1 MKRLLYLAIISVL
14 LSACTERMVA
24 TTGSIYGTVQDAQT
38 GKPLNNCN
46 VLLNPTGL
54 STTTG
59 SDGSFH
65 FANIE
70 GGQHTIQ
77 ASKTGYTTNT
87 KNITVMP
94 GSESRADLLLY
105 ETSATIGAIYG
116 TITDADSGIPI
127 QGCNVVL
134 QPGGEAITTG
144 SDGTYIFRGLAAGEY
159 SIQVTK
165 RNYHNN
171 SKTGIHV
178 QTGKSV
184 QVDIL
189 LEVFKS
195 NERLAELS
203 GVTISNI
210 TSSSARVESSITD
223 QGSASVTECGF
234 VYGLSPNP
242 TIDNGIK
249 STSRAN
255 NNQFSSNISG
265 LEAST
270 KYYIVPYA
278 INALG
283 IAYGASG
290 SFTTLNIAE
299 EPTPTDIVYV
309 SQSGNDSNDGS
320 SWMQAKRTIGN
331 AVSCATQGQQI
342 WVSIGTYNEVIS
354 PANGIHIYGGFTG
367 SETSLNNRNVNS
379 RTSVTAIK
387 CDVYTQETVIDGFKI
402 ANHNGGGDAI
412 HLRDYAC
419 LRNSEILNNTY
430 SVINV
435 SCRETSCIIEN
446 CFIQNNKVADYEGVI
461 NVSSN
466 GVVTLVNCCLQGNE
480 SGYTIYSEGY
490 IRAINC
496 VIANNE
502 YGARCDHRGEFI
514 NTTFASNDNYA
525 IAACG
530 NTQLY
535 NCIIWNNDLI
545 ERYNGSSDGIIT
557 QEYCK
562 YVKNADNSSVRF
574 VAPVSS
580 VGISDW
586 NNADWSLSA
595 GSSCIDAGAN
605 ILYPTDDVPYDIAGN
620 PRISNNV
627 IDIGAYEY

>member
-1 MKRLLYLAIISVL
+1 
-14 LSACTERMVA
+14 MVA

-38 GKPLNNCN
+38 GKPLSNCN

-59 SDGSFH
+59 SDGSFR
-65 FANIE
+65 FANVE
-70 GGQHTIQ
+70 GGQHSIQ
-77 ASKTGYTTNT
+77 ASKTGYTTNS
-87 KNITVMP
+87 KNITVIP
-94 GSESRADLLLY
+94 GNESRADLLLY
-105 ETSATIGAIYG
+105 ETSSTSGTIYG
-116 TITDADSGIPI
+116 TITDAVSGVPIP
-127 QGCNVVL
+127 GCNVVL

-144 SDGTYIFRGLAAGEY
+144 SDGNYIFQGLTAGEY

-171 SKTGIHV
+171 SKNGIHV

-184 QVDIL
+184 QVDIML
-189 LEVFKS
+189 DEFKA

-203 GVTISNI
+203 GVTISDI
-210 TSSSARVESSITD
+210 TSSSVRVESSITD

-234 VYGLSPNP
+234 IYGLSPNL

-265 LEAST
+265 LKAST
-270 KYYIVPYA
+270 KYYVVPYA

-290 SFTTLNIAE
+290 SFTTLNTAE
-299 EPTPTDIVYV
+299 EPTPTDVVYV
-309 SQSGNDSNDGS
+309 SLSGNDSNDGS
-320 SWMQAKRTIGN
+320 SWQKAKRTIGN

-354 PANGIHIYGGFTG
+354 PANGIYIYGGFTG
-367 SETSLNNRNVNS
+367 SETSLSNRKADS
-379 RTSVTAIK
+379 RTSVSAIQ
-387 CDVYTQETVIDGFKI
+387 CDVYTQKTVIDGFKI
-402 ANHNGGGDAI
+402 ANQHGAGWHYGI
-412 HLRDYAC
+412 ILLHDYVC
-419 LRNSEILNNTY
+419 LRNSEILNNTGT
-430 SVINV
+430 VIYV

-446 CFIQNNKVADYEGVI
+446 CRIQNNKAGDVFGVI
-461 NVSSN
+461 NVSSG
-466 GVVTLVNCCLQGNE
+466 GVVTLVNCHLQGNK
-480 SGYTIYSEGY
+480 GHNTIYSDGY

-502 YGARCDHRGEFI
+502 YGVRCHRGQFI
-514 NTTFASNDNYA
+514 NTTFASNDHYA
-525 IAACG
+525 IGAEG
-530 NTQLY
+530 DTQFY

-545 ERYNGSSDGIIT
+545 EKYLGATNGIIT

-562 YVKNADNSSVRF
+562 YVKDADNSSVRF

-586 NNADWSLSA
+586 DSADWSLSA

-605 ILYPTDDVPYDIAGN
+605 IFNPTNEVPYDIAGN
-620 PRISNNV
+620 PRISNDV